1 MNSNV
6 RDMLKF
12 YAPLAATSVL
22 MMSSHSI
29 VSAGLART
37 AEANAALAAYA
48 VAQSIAVMFEGP
60 CYAMQRMGVA
70 LFRDKTSFNSVRRTM
85 LMFWAGLTALMLLVA
100 FTPLGKNVFMGILG
114 VPEHIFPD
122 AIAAFRVFLLF
133 PAASALRSFYQA
145 IIVVNRKTGLLTIN
159 VVIRLSFMFLLSM
172 LLPRIESLPGASV
185 GAIVLSLGVFVEA
198 AMAFLTGGRLAARLP
213 DKNPAGTSVNV
224 PGAVRFFIPIFLATV
239 AWTFTRPVLN
249 AALARTA
256 SPELALATYQVAWS
270 FSFTF
275 TAVVFNL
282 HQLAIIFGQEIDQ
295 RRQAMRFAM
304 LVGLGGALAL
314 SAVTFTPAGIF
325 LLTRVIGA
333 ESELAREAIKVIAIF
348 CLLPV
353 FAAATEFASGVLMV
367 ASKTQYLTI
376 GKLLNISA
384 IILIATTVTAAFPAL
399 GAQIAAMA
407 MVGGAVTES
416 VFLSLL
422 SAKPYKTFVPPR
434 IIAD

>member
-1 MNSNV
+1 MNRNV
-6 RDMLKF
+6 RDMIKF

-70 LFRDKTSFNSVRRTM
+70 LFRDKTSYNSVRRTM
-85 LMFWAGLTALMLLVA
+85 LLFWAGLTALMLLVA
-100 FTPLGKNVFMGILG
+100 FTPLGRHVFMGVLG
-114 VPEHIFPD
+114 VPENIFPS
-122 AIAAFRVFLLF
+122 AIGAFRVFLLF

-159 VVIRLSFMFLLSM
+159 VVIRLSVMFLLSM

-185 GAIVLSLGVFVEA
+185 GAIVLSLGVLVEA
-198 AMAFLTGGRLAARLP
+198 AMAFLTGGRLAAKLP
-213 DKNPAGTSVNV
+213 DKNPANAAVNV
-224 PGAVRFFIPIFLATV
+224 PGAIRFFIPIFLATV

-256 SPELALATYQVAWS
+256 APELALATYQVAWS

-282 HQLAIIFGQEIDQ
+282 HQLAIIFGQEIEQ
-295 RRQAMRFAM
+295 RREAMRFAM

-314 SAVTFTPAGIF
+314 SAVTFTPAGTF
-325 LLTRVIGA
+325 LLTQVIGA
-333 ESELAREAIKVIAIF
+333 EAELAREAIKTIAIF

-367 ASKTQYLTI
+367 AAKTQYLTI
-376 GKLLNISA
+376 GKLLNMSM
-384 IILIATTVTAAFPAL
+384 IILIATITTTAFPTL

-407 MVGGAVTES
+407 MVGGSVTES

-422 SAKPYKTFVPPR
+422 SRKPYKTFMPPT
-434 IIAD
+434 IIED

>member
-6 RDMLKF
+6 KDMIKF

-60 CYAMQRMGVA
+60 CYSMQRMGVA
-70 LFRDKTSFNSVRRTM
+70 LFRDKTSYNSVRRTM

-100 FTPLGKNVFMGILG
+100 FTPLGKHVFMGILG
-114 VPEHIFPD
+114 VPEALYPS
-122 AIAAFRVFLLF
+122 AIGAFRVFLLF

-145 IIVVNRKTGLLTIN
+145 IIVVNRKTGLLTMN
-159 VVIRLSFMFLLSM
+159 VAIRLSFMFLLSS

-198 AMAFLTGGRLAARLP
+198 GMAFLTGGRMAARLP
-213 DKNPAGTSVNV
+213 DRNPAGVTVSV
-224 PGAVRFFIPIFLATV
+224 PAATRFFIPIFLATV

-275 TAVVFNL
+275 TAVVFNI
-282 HQLAIIFGQEIDQ
+282 HQLAIIFGQEIEQ
-295 RRQAMRFAM
+295 RRHALRFAM
-304 LVGLGGALAL
+304 TVGAIGALAL
-314 SAVTFTPAGIF
+314 TAVAFSPLGHL

-333 ESELAREAIKVIAIF
+333 EAELAREALKAISIF

-353 FAAATEFASGVLMV
+353 FAAATEFASGVLMI
-367 ASKTQYLTI
+367 ASKTQLLTV
-376 GKLLNISA
+376 GKLLNMAA
-384 IILIATTVTAAFPAL
+384 IVLIATSVTAAVPQL
-399 GAQIAAMA
+399 GAQIAALA
-407 MVGGAVTES
+407 MVGGAVTECS
-416 VFLSLL
+416 FLVLL
-422 SAKPYKTFVPPR
+422 SAKPYRTFTPP
-434 IIAD
+434 AQAS